1 MDFSV
6 PSEAAPRG
14 LIGRLDSLVVGILG
28 IGALALASLN
38 VLLRGLA
45 PQHAIEWGDE
55 VQVYLVVWAVC
66 LSFGAVTASDRH
78 VRADLFVGMMP
89 QAAQRLVG
97 LVGDALGLVMAAA
110 LCWLAVLV
118 THEAWDFGD
127 VSTTTL
133 RFPLWIY
140 TASLPVGMGLMA
152 FAYLLRVLS
161 RLGLGARRA

>member
-1 MDFSV
+1 MDFT
-6 PSEAAPRG
+6 PPAEAAPRG
-14 LIGRLDSLVVGILG
+14 LIGRLDSLAVGALG
-28 IGALALASLN
+28 IAALALASLN
-38 VLLRGLA
+38 VLLRTFA
-45 PQHAIEWGDE
+45 PRHAIEWGDE

-66 LSFGAVTASDRH
+66 LSFAAVTASDRH

-89 QAAQRLVG
+89 QPVQRLLG
-97 LVGDALGLVMAAA
+97 LLGDGLGLVMAAA

-140 TASLPVGMGLMA
+140 SAALPVGMGLMA
-152 FAYLLRVLS
+152 FTYLLRVLS
-161 RLGLGARRA
+161 RLGLGTRRA